1 MFIERSIT
9 GKLSTLAS
17 QFPMVFLIGPKQGGK
32 STLLQNTFLNY
43 RYFSFED
50 KDTLEEATSD
60 PRCFLDKY
68 DEYVIF
74 DEAQRCPELFSYLPE
89 IINSRNLPGQFI
101 FSSSHNFSSMKKISQ
116 LLAER
121 VAVLHL
127 LPLSW
132 KELTDTTIAPSV
144 SKFVFIGGYPQ
155 IYASDFFPT
164 DFFDSY
170 LQAYIEKDIHREYG
184 IRKMTDF
191 RSFLILCATRIGS
204 VLNIN
209 SLAKDAR
216 ISVTTAKEWLSLL
229 ESSFVIFRLSPY
241 YRNYGKRIIRSPK
254 LYFYDS
260 GLAAFLLGL
269 ETETEV
275 TSSQYYESL
284 FENVVISDV
293 LKQYTAKGQT
303 PEIFYWRDSNQNEID
318 LIIEKDTNPHLLI
331 EIKSSATYR
340 SDFFNSIDKLGEQM
354 QVEKERRLVVYGGPA
369 SGIPKRLLT
378 LNNLYTII

>member
-121 VAVLHL
+121 MAVLHL

>member
-121 VAVLHL
+121 MAVLHL

-155 IYASDFFPT
+155 IYASDLFPT

-170 LQAYIEKDIHREYG
+170 LQAYIEKDIHSEYG

-204 VLNIN
+204 VLNTN

>member
-116 LLAER
+116 LLVER
-121 VAVLHL
+121 MAVLHL

-155 IYASDFFPT
+155 IYASDLFPT

-354 QVEKERRLVVYGGPA
+354 QVERERRLVVYGGPA

>member
-121 VAVLHL
+121 MAVLHL

-155 IYASDFFPT
+155 IYASDLFPT